1 MRPCVRA
8 IQASTG
14 LVSPSSTDVVSSFSE
29 LTHIRES
36 PPGLTTT
43 TWLLCHLVNGSAR
56 KPTKDVPS
64 CDTLQGAARRRR
76 TGDFRMG
83 IPTAIAS
90 RNGERRELKHLSI
103 GRKRKRNAM
112 SSVTAGERDTAQT
125 EGPTTDVV
133 YGLTCSIR
141 PVSRSLLERS
151 AKQGESPV
159 RTPSTMC
166 VSSGVAG
173 VGNPS

>member
-14 LVSPSSTDVVSSFSE
+14 LVFT
-29 LTHIRES
+29 ES
-36 PPGLTTT
+36 LQ
-43 TWLLCHLVNGSAR
+43 WLLCRLVNGSAR

-64 CDTLQGAARRRR
+64 CDTLEGPAGKGR
-76 TGDFRMG
+76 TRDFRMG

-90 RNGERRELKHLSI
+90 RNGKRPELKHLSR
-103 GRKRKRNAM
+103 GRKRKRNVM

-125 EGPTTDVV
+125 EALTGNVV
-133 YGLTCSIR
+133 CGLTCSTR
-141 PVSRSLLERS
+141 TPSRSPLEWG

-159 RTPSTMC
+159 PTRSTVC
-166 VSSGVAG
+166 VSTGVAR
-173 VGNPS
+173 VGNPL